1 MGKKLYV
8 GNLNDAVNDEALE
21 ELFSNH
27 GTVESAKVIVDRNSG
42 RSKGFG
48 FVEMSNDEEAR
59 AAITALDGYDCGERN
74 LKVNEA
80 RPRKEIDGGPGR
92 RSF

>member
-8 GNLNDAVNDEALE
+8 GNLNVAVNDEALVG
-21 ELFSNH
+21 LFGNH
-27 GTVESAKVIVDRNSG
+27 GTVVNAKVIVDRNSG

-48 FVEMSNDEEAR
+48 FVEMSNDEEAQ
-59 AAITALDGYDCGERN
+59 AAITALDGYDCGDHN

-80 RPRKEIDGGPGR
+80 RPRKEIDGGQK
-92 RSF
+92 